1 MEALGGNKGLL
12 AELVPVGVAEDDTGK
27 GSTTTRSNFVI
38 NTRKV
43 VYWIHANA
51 PASIVDDLL
60 HNTPNVAVTLREV
73 EGTELGRR
81 LVVVGVRLELEI
93 ARDV

>member
-1 MEALGGNKGLL
+1 MMFQGYRALL
-12 AELVPVGVAEDDTGK
+12 AVKAGT
-27 GSTTTRSNFVI
+27 
-38 NTRKV
+38 
-43 VYWIHANA
+43 HA

-60 HNTPNVAVTLREV
+60 HDTLDVTIALSEV
-73 EGTELGRR
+73 ESTELGRR